1 MYAAASTLNKS
12 ADPQEI
18 AMAKAELTVG
28 GRLLGILDA
37 DPEAWFT
44 DAVGEDELAAEKI
57 DALIEERSAAKA
69 SRDFRRA
76 DQIRDD
82 LQAQGVVLEDGTDG
96 TQWRRRS

>member
-1 MYAAASTLNKS
+1 MREQRGTR
-12 ADPQEI
+12 
-18 AMAKAELTVG
+18 KAHTNREGSSDTVLVG
-28 GRLLGILDA
+28 

-69 SRDFRRA
+69 SRDFQRA

-82 LQAQGVVLEDGTDG
+82 LEAQGVVLEDGPDG